1 MLVTMK
7 EILDRASRENYG
19 VAAPNVTCELDTR
32 AFIEA
37 AEELKAPIIIDIA
50 EPACKDMYFLGHLV
64 RSLAEHSSVPVAVNL
79 DHGGDISQIYQAI
92 QAGFTSVMLD
102 RSGSP
107 FDENARQVKEVVE
120 IAHSVGISV
129 EAELGHVGQADKY
142 DIDRDAALTSAE
154 DAAEFVEYTGVDC
167 LAVAIGTAH
176 GIYPEGFVPYL
187 DFERLEE
194 IKSATNN
201 LPLVLHGSSGT
212 DNESLAKAC
221 RMGINKININGDLCK
236 AAAEAL
242 KKADFRGN
250 NVYNVYNIARDA
262 AKEKLS
268 ELMKVYGSEGRAWI
282 PRAKG
287 LGTKDT
293 TLREHV

>member
-7 EILDRASRENYG
+7 EILDRASKENYG

-37 AEELKAPIIIDIA
+37 AEELQAPVIIDIA

-64 RSLAEHSSVPVAVNL
+64 RKLAQQSNVPVAVNL
-79 DHGGDISQIYQAI
+79 DHGEDMAQIYRAI

-102 RSGSP
+102 KSSAS
-107 FDENARQVKEVVE
+107 FEENARQVRDVVE
-120 IAHSVGISV
+120 IAHAVGISV
-129 EAELGHVGQADKY
+129 EAELGHVGQAAQY
-142 DIDRDAALTSAE
+142 DIDRDAALTRVE
-154 DAAEFVEYTGVDC
+154 DAVKFVEYTGVDC

-176 GIYPEGFVPYL
+176 GIYPDGFIPYL
-187 DFERLEE
+187 DFDRLVEL
-194 IKSATNN
+194 KQATKN

-212 DNESLAKAC
+212 DNESLSKAC
-221 RMGINKININGDLCK
+221 SLGINKININGDLCK

-242 KKADFRGN
+242 KKTNFSGN

-262 AKEKLS
+262 AKEKLM
-268 ELMKVYGSEGRAWI
+268 ELIKVYGSEGKAWI
-282 PRAKG
+282 KKPKG

-293 TLREHV
+293 TLKDGI